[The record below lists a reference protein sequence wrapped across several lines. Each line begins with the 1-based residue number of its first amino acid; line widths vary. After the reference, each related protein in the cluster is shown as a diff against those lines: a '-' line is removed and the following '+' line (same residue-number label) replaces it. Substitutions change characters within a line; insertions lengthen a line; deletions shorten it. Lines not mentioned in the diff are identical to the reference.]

1 MKQFIVRILFLFG
14 IVLGFCT
21 SYGQTSVANCPK
33 KETADCPI
41 VKNCPKKGT
50 KDCPYTA
57 SFASQSTNAA
67 KAENCPLKGTPD
79 CPLIKSC
86 PKKGTAEC
94 PLVKMEST
102 ASYAAKKTIANKKDD
117 ADLPACCKKGTN

>member
-1 MKQFIVRILFLFG
+1 MKLLIVRSLLLVG
-14 IVLGFCT
+14 MALGFST

-33 KETADCPI
+33 KGTADCPI

-50 KDCPYTA
+50 KDWLYTA

-67 KAENCPLKGTPD
+67 KAENCPLKGTLD
-79 CPLIKSC
+79 CPLIKNC